1 MKVRLKVDIS
11 GSRNGAPWPGRSS
24 IVELPD
30 DEAARMCQ
38 NGMAVPVDGSEDDV
52 ETAVP
57 NDDSSRRGLTTMTAA
72 ATVPHQQDASGALIP
87 AKDDGGNADGDAKPS
102 TAPARKTAAAK
113 KAAAKPPAAG
123 K

>member
-1 MKVRLKVDIS
+1 MKVRLKVGIS
-11 GSRNGAPWPGRSS
+11 GSRNGALWPGRGS

-30 DEAARMCQ
+30 DEGARMCQ
-38 NGMAVPVDGSEDDV
+38 NGMAVPFDSSDDDV
-52 ETAVP
+52 ETAMAD
-57 NDDSSRRGLTTMTAA
+57 DDSSRRGLTTMTAA

-87 AKDDGGNADGDAKPS
+87 VKGDGVKS
-102 TAPARKTAAAK
+102 SMAPARKTAAAK